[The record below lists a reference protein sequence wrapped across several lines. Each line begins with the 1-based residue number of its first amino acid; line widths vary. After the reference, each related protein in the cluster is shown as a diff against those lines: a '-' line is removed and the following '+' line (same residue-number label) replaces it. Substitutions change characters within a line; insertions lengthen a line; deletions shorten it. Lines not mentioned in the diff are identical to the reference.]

1 MSEGRFADIAAA
13 LLLGGA
19 SERMGADKAALE
31 VAGEAAA
38 AARRAARSPRSSRR
52 CSSSAASRRPE
63 RPGRRVADPAGPR
76 CALRGLVGALEAAR
90 APRVLVVATDLPGLT
105 RAICC
110 SPSSR
115 CPRRTSWCRAARGA
129 ASSRSARSTAAS
141 RVLPL
146 ARARLGAGELALHAL
161 LGELRATTLAGGD
174 LAAFDPDGAALANVN
189 TPEDWAR
196 ARARLEG
203 AAAPMRLGALVRAS
217 RAPLAAARPPAPST
231 VPRAASAAARR
242 RPPA

>member
-1 MSEGRFADIAAA
+1 MSEGRFADIAGA

-38 AARRAARSPRSSRR
+38 RRTARLL
-52 CSSSAASRRPE
+52 ASLFEDVLLVGGEPPAGT
-63 RPGRRVADPAGPR
+63 PGRRVADPAGPR

-105 RAICC
+105 ADLLLALVALPEADVVVPR
-110 SPSSR
+110 SPGGGLEPLCALYHR
-115 CPRRTSWCRAARGA
+115 D
-129 ASSRSARSTAAS
+129 

-161 LGELRATTLAGGD
+161 LGELRATTLAGSA
-174 LAAFDPDGAALANVN
+174 LAAFDPDGAALANAN

-203 AAAPMRLGALVRAS
+203 AQ
-217 RAPLAAARPPAPST
+217 
-231 VPRAASAAARR
+231 RR
-242 RPPA
+242 